1 MTAKKSYFKKI
12 LIGLFVVILIC
23 IGGFYIYAS
32 DYYHAKDYEVSNI
45 KVEQQDNYT
54 VYGDTNSKTG
64 LIFYPGGKVEAKA
77 YEPILAG
84 LAEKGIC
91 VVLVEMPFNLAVLDS
106 SAADGVINQFT
117 NIQNWYIGGHSLGG
131 AMAASYA
138 ANNQDKLKGVVL
150 LAAYPTKELDI
161 PVLSIYGSE
170 DGVLNREKYSDS
182 IKNANNLSEIVIDGG
197 NHAQFGN
204 YGEQS
209 GDNAAKISN
218 EKQWNETVKQILN
231 FMK

>member
-1 MTAKKSYFKKI
+1 MTKKKSYLKKI
-12 LIGLFVVILIC
+12 VICLLTLILVC
-23 IGGFYIYAS
+23 SAGFYIYAS
-32 DYYHAKDYEVSNI
+32 DYYHAKDYEVSNVDI
-45 KVEQQDNYT
+45 KQQDNYT

-64 LIFYPGGKVEAKA
+64 FIFYPGGKVEAKS
-77 YEPILAG
+77 YEPILTS
-84 LAEKGIC
+84 LSEKGIC
-91 VVLVEMPFNLAVLDS
+91 VVLVEMPFNLAVLNS
-106 SAADGVINQFT
+106 NAADKVMSKFN
-117 NIQNWYIGGHSLGG
+117 NIENWYIGGHSLGG

-138 ANNQDKLKGVVL
+138 AKHQDNLKGVVL

-182 IKNANNLSEIVIDGG
+182 IKNVNNLSEIVIDGG

-204 YGEQS
+204 YGEQL
-209 GDNAAKISN
+209 GDNSAKISS
-218 EKQWNETVKQILN
+218 EKQWNETIKEILN

>member
-1 MTAKKSYFKKI
+1 MTAKKSYFKKV

-106 SAADGVINQFT
+106 SAADGVINEFT

-138 ANNQDKLKGVVL
+138 ANYQDKLKGVVL

-182 IKNANNLSEIVIDGG
+182 IKNVNNLSEIVIDGG

-204 YGEQS
+204 YGEQL
-209 GDNAAKISN
+209 GDNSAKISS
-218 EKQWNETVKQILN
+218 EKQWNETIKEILN